1 MTKSDHTHR
10 ENQLPRILVAYARQF
25 WRGLLL
31 LALALSLVLFPFG
44 WLGEQWPAFG
54 FWIDWLFAT
63 ELAHA
68 IGHVC
73 IFFGLG
79 LLVLGL
85 FPWLRT
91 RPLFYLGIMLLV
103 AIGQEGVQLSYKQ
116 RALVFDDVRDLLVD
130 LLGIMLAF
138 LVVWFWQR
146 RNDHAQTVRR

>member
-1 MTKSDHTHR
+1 MTKSDNARR
-10 ENQLPRILVAYARQF
+10 EDQLPRILVVYARQF

-31 LALALSLVLFPFG
+31 LALALLLVLFPFG

-68 IGHVC
+68 IGHGC

-79 LLVLGL
+79 LLLLWL

-91 RPLFYLGIMLLV
+91 RPPLYLGITLLA
-103 AIGQEGVQLSYKQ
+103 AIGQEGIQLSYKQ
-116 RALVFDDVRDLLVD
+116 RALVFDDLRDLLVD
-130 LLGIMLAF
+130 LLGSILAF

-146 RNDHAQTVRR
+146 RNDHAQSVCR